1 MNTFESLYR
10 HTLNSKLIKRNIK
23 IKGYK
28 PKESDIQDE
37 LFSLE
42 EGQRLYDIDFQIY
55 KKDVHIIKGQNSMVP
70 VVTTIEQI
78 LDSLTHEVIK
88 VIKTL
93 RVFDDKNLKEVH
105 SFLLEEID
113 VKKLNIKNYDL
124 RLTLI

>member
-1 MNTFESLYR
+1 
-10 HTLNSKLIKRNIK
+10 
-23 IKGYK
+23 
-28 PKESDIQDE
+28 
-37 LFSLE
+37 
-42 EGQRLYDIDFQIY
+42 
-55 KKDVHIIKGQNSMVP
+55 MVP

-93 RVFDDKNLKEVH
+93 RVFDNKNLKEVH